1 MSKKLKIWLTI
12 GIVVVIIVATVIAII
27 LITKKPP
34 QQPLPPKPPTPSPPP
49 PIPSNVRVSKITSST
64 RIPYPRTSYIQAGE
78 YLTSEDETTY
88 LYQQA
93 DANLVLFYKGE
104 PIWSTGIVGKYSN
117 PVTVI
122 DGFGYLVTY
131 PDMGSANGGKYA
143 LWTSAAHINID
154 AIIPLLG
161 APYTLTVKPR
171 YFEVTNRDEVCLYS
185 APDVKPCATHI
196 V

>member
-12 GIVVVIIVATVIAII
+12 GIIVVIIVVTVIAII
-27 LITKKPP
+27 LITKKPS
-34 QQPLPPKPPTPSPPP
+34 QQPLPPKPPTPSPTPP
-49 PIPSNVRVSKITSST
+49 VPIEVHVSEITSST

-78 YLTSEDETTY
+78 YLISEDGTTY
-88 LYQQA
+88 LYQQT

-131 PDMGSANGGKYA
+131 PDMGSANAGKYA

-154 AIIPLLG
+154 AILHLLG
-161 APYTLTVKPR
+161 APYTLTVKSR
-171 YFEVTNRDEVCLYS
+171 YFEVTNRDKICLYS
-185 APDVKPCATHI
+185 APAVKSCATHI